1 MTIGGDRM
9 KTIGNILLVPFKLIL
24 LPCYILATI
33 GILLSFILEAIS
45 TVVLGKLISICIII
59 VLASALFYGSSLT
72 NNAAVTGII
81 IAFALTI
88 VITIIPFLIKGL
100 QSWIKSGLSFW
111 F

>member
-1 MTIGGDRM
+1 MRP
-9 KTIGNILLVPFKLIL
+9 IGNILLVPVKLIL
-24 LPCYILATI
+24 LPCYIIATL
-33 GILLSFILEAIS
+33 GIFLSFILEAIS
-45 TVVLGKLISICIII
+45 TVVLGKLISICVIV

-72 NNAAVTGII
+72 DNAAFTGII

-88 VITIIPFLIKGL
+88 IITIIPFLIKGL